1 MKGLHRD
8 HLVRNIVIV
17 LVLIWT
23 LLPLYWLISTSL
35 KTPLETI
42 QSPPAWLPSFD
53 ISAYGAALQNEKLRD
68 GLINSFIVALGSTF
82 ISVACGATA
91 AYGATILARKR
102 LKNFEFWVLTSRM
115 APPVAVAIPFFL
127 MFRFFGLAD
136 TLFGLILAHVV
147 LVVGI
152 ATWILM
158 ETFRGL
164 SGELTEAAL
173 VDGCGYGRTFWS
185 ILLPLAA
192 PGLVAAA
199 SVCFL
204 FSWNDF
210 FFALVLNGSSATTA
224 PLAIYQAIG
233 YQRID
238 LGQLAATSTIALI
251 PTVLVIGLFQRQLVS
266 GLTMGAVKG

>member
-1 MKGLHRD
+1 MKDRLSKHP
-8 HLVRNIVIV
+8 VRNIIIVVV
-17 LVLIWT
+17 LVWT
-23 LLPLYWLISTSL
+23 LLPLYWLVSTSL
-35 KTPLETI
+35 KAPLETI
-42 QSPPAWLPSFD
+42 QSPPAWFPSLD
-53 ISAYGAALQNEKLRD
+53 ISAYTAALANEGLRD
-68 GLINSFIVALGSTF
+68 GLINSFIVALGATF
-82 ISVACGATA
+82 ISVACGAAA
-91 AYGATILARKR
+91 AYGATILAGKR
-102 LKNFEFWVLTSRM
+102 MKNFEFWVLSSRM
-115 APPVAVAIPFFL
+115 APAVAVAIPFFL
-127 MFRFFGLAD
+127 MFRVFGLDD

-173 VDGCGYGRTFWS
+173 IDGCGYGRTFFS

-204 FSWNDF
+204 LSWNDF
-210 FFALVLNGSSATTA
+210 FFALVLTSSDAATA
-224 PLAIYQAIG
+224 PLAIYQSIG
-233 YQRID
+233 YQRVD
-238 LGQLAATSTIALI
+238 LGQLAATSTIVLI
-251 PTVLVIGLFQRQLVS
+251 PTALVIGLFQRQLVS